1 MVHEPSSTF
10 TRLKFASP
18 VASACHSKRAVT
30 SSTNNIALMIAC
42 TASLHNLQS
51 VLLKAGF
58 LSAACTWHKQKLR
71 STIRQKIGQFVIC
84 MALPL
89 FICLY
94 SGEIVELNV
103 EIWVFSSPE
112 KLLKYSICFMISV
125 SVSFITSHGLGLNL
139 FQSCSSCSVYL

>member
-1 MVHEPSSTF
+1 
-10 TRLKFASP
+10 
-18 VASACHSKRAVT
+18 
-30 SSTNNIALMIAC
+30 MIAC

-58 LSAACTWHKQKLR
+58 LSVACTWHEQKLR
-71 STIRQKIGQFVIC
+71 STIRQKIDPFFIW

-103 EIWVFSSPE
+103 WVLSSPE
-112 KLLKYSICFMISV
+112 KFLKYSICFMISV
-125 SVSFITSHGLGLNL
+125 SVSFITSHGIGLNL
-139 FQSCSSCSVYL
+139 FQSCSSCSVIEGLL